1 MKKRRKTKSKQIN
14 KKIKNKFHIA
24 KVIIFSILAIIV
36 ILFLIRLITPTEIDD
51 VTPGI
56 SCPEMEK
63 YNPDVL
69 YVVPDFENHPISKN
83 QEWCKKI
90 LSLNKEVQLHGIN
103 HTYREFKYLNIT
115 QENLEFGISEFEK
128 CFNKTPEK
136 FKPPQLA
143 LSNSNKELIKDN
155 NLQLR
160 NLFDQLTHKVYHCN
174 DSDIISN
181 RWVKII

>member
-1 MKKRRKTKSKQIN
+1 MKKREKKKLI
-14 KKIKNKFHIA
+14 KKIKKKFSRILLIPLA
-24 KVIIFSILAIIV
+24 ILAIIV

-83 QEWCKKI
+83 QEWCKEI

-115 QENLEFGISEFEK
+115 QENLEFGISEFEE
-128 CFNKTPEK
+128 CFNNTPEK

-143 LSNSNKELIKDN
+143 LSNSNKELIKNN

-160 NLFDQLTHKVYHCN
+160 NLFNQLTHKVYHCN